1 MTKIIAAMIIF
12 LTVVSTS
19 LITGSALAQEEPNDA
34 NGDIQYI
41 SDNLFTFLHSG
52 PGRNYRILGSVQAGT
67 RVTVLQVSDDYVEI
81 IDDKQRTGWV
91 DATFVSKQQSLR
103 ELLPNLQQELRDA
116 NTTISEQ
123 QADNELLRQQLS
135 DITSQNT
142 QLTKQ
147 ISTLETNNRRI
158 QTQLDKQDQTAQME
172 WLTRGGIIALISII
186 LGVIIAHIPKKKRR
200 NDNWM

>member
-142 QLTKQ
+142 HLTKQ